1 MHHALS
7 LDGKINKN
15 MGATFGIKA
24 EYKHHI

>member
-1 MHHALS
+1 
-7 LDGKINKN
+7 